1 MTKRSA
7 AAILWGL
14 ALWNAGAKAQ
24 FFLGLPGDGGIV
36 LGLLGA
42 AVVLADPLGWLT
54 PRRAPGAPVRTT
66 PAEGGNA
73 PEPAR

>member
-14 ALWNAGAKAQ
+14 ALWNAGSMAQ
-24 FFLGLPGDGGIV
+24 FFLGLPGGGGIV

-54 PRRAPGAPVRTT
+54 PRPARAAPVRTP

>member
-1 MTKRSA
+1 M
-7 AAILWGL
+7 
-14 ALWNAGAKAQ
+14 AQ
-24 FFLGLPGDGGIV
+24 FFLGLPGGGGIV

-54 PRRAPGAPVRTT
+54 PRPARAAPVRTT